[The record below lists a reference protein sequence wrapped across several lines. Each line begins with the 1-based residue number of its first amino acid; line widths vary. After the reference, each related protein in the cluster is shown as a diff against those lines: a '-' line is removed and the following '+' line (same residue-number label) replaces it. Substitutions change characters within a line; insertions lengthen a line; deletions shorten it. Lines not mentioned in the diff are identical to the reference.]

1 MGGELAKQLKCLYR
15 CFKAGST
22 ARNTCTL
29 LQHKNTTGEH
39 DHVNNILTLCVIH
52 SSQLSVEKKTTV
64 QAVCCNIK
72 TPQVNMTTR
81 MILMLCVIHSNQ
93 LYVEKKTVQHFI
105 QLKQLLLTVSS
116 GWTDVE
122 GNLPSN
128 LYSTFFFSFTKTG
141 LQKEMFFHYPTRKP
155 AIS

>member
-1 MGGELAKQLKCLYR
+1 MCDTQQSVVCGKKNNST
-15 CFKAGST
+15 GSV
-22 ARNTCTL
+22 

-39 DHVNNILTLCVIH
+39 DHKNDTHAMCDT
-52 SSQLSVEKKTTV
+52 QQSV
-64 QAVCCNIK
+64 VCG
-72 TPQVNMTTR
+72 
-81 MILMLCVIHSNQ
+81 
-93 LYVEKKTVQHFI
+93 KKTVQHFI